1 MEDSGLKSEL
11 KNNSESSESTPST
24 QETDIDALRVEID
37 DQEKIDQAEEFK
49 KEGNEFFKNNDFQQ
63 AYDAYS
69 KAVDVKVGGKKQ

>member
-1 MEDSGLKSEL
+1 MTKRKLNRL
-11 KNNSESSESTPST
+11 KNSN
-24 QETDIDALRVEID
+24 
-37 DQEKIDQAEEFK
+37 